1 MSRNKCNC
9 HTGMLGAL
17 KLLAFGPRASVKR
30 HWSELWSSLL
40 IHIRRK
46 KVKGAR
52 WEKGGVRVLCSIY
65 PFSVL
70 SFRFSVVCF
79 LLIFADFVSVV
90 FLLAVSCFP
99 SFHFA
104 DFYFLFPFLFTVFFS
119 VPRFALSDSYFRCS
133 VNPHTTTTT
142 IEQIYRVSIPA
153 FRSCSVNQHVT
164 SWSRHRQ
171 Q

>member
-1 MSRNKCNC
+1 MQLS

-17 KLLAFGPRASVKR
+17 KFLAVGRRALVKR
-30 HWSELWSSLL
+30 HCSELWSSLL

-52 WEKGGVRVLCSIY
+52 WEKGGVRVLCFIY

-79 LLIFADFVSVV
+79 LLYLLIL
-90 FLLAVSCFP
+90 FLLSSCWPFPAFP

-119 VPRFALSDSYFRCS
+119 VLRFALSDSYFRCS

>member
-1 MSRNKCNC
+1 
-9 HTGMLGAL
+9 MLGAL
-17 KLLAFGPRASVKR
+17 KFLAVGPRALVKR
-30 HWSELWSSLL
+30 HCSELWSSLL

-90 FLLAVSCFP
+90 FPLAVSCFP
-99 SFHFA
+99 QFSLCWLLFSVSVPVCR
-104 DFYFLFPFLFTVFFS
+104 FLFCFPFCAFWFV
-119 VPRFALSDSYFRCS
+119 FRCS
-133 VNPHTTTTT
+133 VNPQTTTTTTT

-153 FRSCSVNQHVT
+153 FRSFSVNQHVT